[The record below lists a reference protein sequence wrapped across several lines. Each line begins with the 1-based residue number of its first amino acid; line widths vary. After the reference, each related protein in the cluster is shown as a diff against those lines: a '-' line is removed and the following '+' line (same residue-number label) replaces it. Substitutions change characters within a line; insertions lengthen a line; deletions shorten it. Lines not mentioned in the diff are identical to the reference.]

1 MAGPRRCDRPAMPRA
16 GGLLEPICQ
25 RPGRAPAGRGHPR
38 RIGCACPGRARRHAD
53 PLRPRHLLGRG
64 LGRGRTGRPGDL
76 FARRPGRADDAA
88 ARHRGGAQCRAA
100 GLAARRDPAGGR
112 PDGRDHRRDAAGRGR
127 GPGCHRLVR
136 PPAAQRHLP
145 GRGRADTGR
154 HDLPAARLDQLIA
167 AAPGDFLPGRS
178 ALHRGASNP
187 EHRPMTDATPDP
199 MKILAGALPFLKR
212 YDDQI
217 VVVKYGG
224 HAMGEEET
232 ALRFGRDI
240 ALLEQVGVNPV
251 VVHGGGPQINAML
264 KRLNVQSTFVH
275 GLRVTDEAMLDVVEM
290 VLAGPV
296 NKQVAE
302 AITRAGAI
310 AVGISGK
317 DGGLVRARKLTRRVR
332 DPENGAEQ
340 ELDLGYVGEPESVDT
355 KVLKLL
361 IGADIVPVVAP
372 VGVGADGQ
380 TYNINADTVAGAIAG
395 ALGAERLLMLTD
407 VSGVK
412 GPDGKLIPE
421 MTVAEVKAGIEAGW
435 ISGGMIPKVETCI
448 YAIEKGVKAAV
459 ILDGRVPHA
468 VLHELFTDGGA
479 GTLVK
484 P

>member
-1 MAGPRRCDRPAMPRA
+1 
-16 GGLLEPICQ
+16 
-25 RPGRAPAGRGHPR
+25 
-38 RIGCACPGRARRHAD
+38 
-53 PLRPRHLLGRG
+53 
-64 LGRGRTGRPGDL
+64 
-76 FARRPGRADDAA
+76 
-88 ARHRGGAQCRAA
+88 
-100 GLAARRDPAGGR
+100 
-112 PDGRDHRRDAAGRGR
+112 
-127 GPGCHRLVR
+127 
-136 PPAAQRHLP
+136 
-145 GRGRADTGR
+145 
-154 HDLPAARLDQLIA
+154 
-167 AAPGDFLPGRS
+167 
-178 ALHRGASNP
+178 
-187 EHRPMTDATPDP
+187 MTDSTPDP

-264 KRLNVQSTFVH
+264 KRLNVQSTFVQ

-302 AITRAGAI
+302 AITRAGAM

-317 DGGLVRARKLTRRVR
+317 DGGLVRARKVTRTVR
-332 DPENGAEQ
+332 DPGSNIEQ
-340 ELDLGYVGEPESVDT
+340 VLDLGFVGEPESIDT
-355 KVLKLL
+355 KVLKLM

-395 ALGAERLLMLTD
+395 ALGAERLLVLTD
-407 VSGVK
+407 VAGVK
-412 GPDGKLIPE
+412 GPDGHFIPE
-421 MTVAEVKAGIEAGW
+421 MTVAQVKAGIAEGW
-435 ISGGMIPKVETCI
+435 INAGMIPKVETCI
-448 YAIEKGVKAAV
+448 YAIERGVKGAV

-468 VLHELFTDGGA
+468 VLRELFTDGGA
-479 GTLVK
+479 GTLIK

>member
-1 MAGPRRCDRPAMPRA
+1 MTEDALDRMA
-16 GGLLEPICQ
+16 
-25 RPGRAPAGRGHPR
+25 
-38 RIGCACPGRARRHAD
+38 
-53 PLRPRHLLGRG
+53 
-64 LGRGRTGRPGDL
+64 
-76 FARRPGRADDAA
+76 
-88 ARHRGGAQCRAA
+88 
-100 GLAARRDPAGGR
+100 
-112 PDGRDHRRDAAGRGR
+112 
-127 GPGCHRLVR
+127 
-136 PPAAQRHLP
+136 
-145 GRGRADTGR
+145 
-154 HDLPAARLDQLIA
+154 
-167 AAPGDFLPGRS
+167 
-178 ALHRGASNP
+178 
-187 EHRPMTDATPDP
+187 
-199 MKILAGALPFLKR
+199 ILADALPFLKR

-264 KRLNVQSTFVH
+264 KRLNVKSNFVQ
-275 GLRVTDEAMLDVVEM
+275 GLRVTDEEMLDVVEM

-317 DGGLVRARKLTRRVR
+317 DGGLIRARKLQRTVR
-332 DPENGAEQ
+332 DPDSNIEKV
-340 ELDLGYVGEPESVDT
+340 LDLGFVGEPEYVDPR
-355 KVLKLL
+355 VLKLM

-395 ALGAERLLMLTD
+395 ALDAERLLMLTD
-407 VSGVK
+407 VRGVL
-412 GPDGKLIPE
+412 GPDGALIPE
-421 MTVAEVKAGIEAGW
+421 MSVEQVKRGIADGW

-448 YAIEKGVKAAV
+448 YAVERGVKGAV

-468 VLHELFTDGGA
+468 VLLELFTDGGA
-479 GTLVK
+479 GTLIR